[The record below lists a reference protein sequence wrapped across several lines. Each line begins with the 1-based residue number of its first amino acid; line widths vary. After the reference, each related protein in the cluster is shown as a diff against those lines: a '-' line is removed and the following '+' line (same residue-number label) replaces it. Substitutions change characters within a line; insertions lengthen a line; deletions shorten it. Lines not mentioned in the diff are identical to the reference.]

1 MPIAARILNNDGF
14 NSPPGALDAAP
25 VLSQTA
31 QTATDAATGD
41 DHELTL
47 EAGKAYLVMTT
58 GTGGFIFG
66 LAATTTAANIR
77 WMCPANWAVVLR
89 MPIGYTTLHY
99 QGLVDG
105 STFYIVE
112 LVQ

>member
-1 MPIAARILNNDGF
+1 MSTAARILNNAGH
-14 NSPPGALDAAP
+14 NAPPGALDAAP

-31 QTATDAATGD
+31 QTATDSTTGG

-47 EAGKAYLVMTT
+47 AAGKAYLVMTT

-66 LAATTTAANIR
+66 LAATTTAGNIR
-77 WMCPANWAVVLR
+77 WMCPANWAVVIR

-99 QGLVDG
+99 QGLVNG